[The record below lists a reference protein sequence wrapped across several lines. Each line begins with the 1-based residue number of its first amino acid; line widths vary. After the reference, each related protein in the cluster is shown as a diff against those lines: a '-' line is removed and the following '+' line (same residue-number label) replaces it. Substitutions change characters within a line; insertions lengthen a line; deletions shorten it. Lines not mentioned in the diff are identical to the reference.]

1 MAKTLYLVVHNGFH
15 WNKDQLNII
24 LNDIENIQ
32 DFLIFMLS
40 INYQYFFG
48 AISIQTMLKFIH
60 IFNFLVVE
68 LLLDELE
75 QFSG

>member
-1 MAKTLYLVVHNGFH
+1 MAKTLYLVVHNGLH
-15 WNKDQLNII
+15 WNIDQLNII

-68 LLLDELE
+68 LLLDDLE

>member
-1 MAKTLYLVVHNGFH
+1 MSKNLVVYNGLH
-15 WNKDQLNII
+15 WNKDQLHII

-32 DFLIFMLS
+32 DLLIFMLS
-40 INYQYFFG
+40 IKYQYFFG
-48 AISIQTMLKFIH
+48 TISIQTMLKFVH